1 MPLHKL
7 TLPFAQVRGTMH
19 NREHRQGLTL
29 SDAPTQGHNARRYCA
44 HQPPPTAAQRMIRSI
59 TGASAKAWAALP
71 AATAAEWRT
80 LAAKVT
86 ANNSLGYTYRL
97 TGIALWN
104 RVQFYRQLDGQAID
118 PAPPPLLDV
127 PGPLAGVLITIF
139 QGGNLYVLAPYTGI
153 PNTCRAFLRMTD
165 SSPNQAR
172 MRQHHELR
180 SPTTDVPI
188 AIVQA
193 VAYNF
198 IWALTPDNITLTTGQ
213 YVGLELV
220 FMSPAYLPR
229 PPPFT
234 RRALLSPW

>member
-19 NREHRQGLTL
+19 NLEHRQGITL

-118 PAPPPLLDV
+118 PTVPLLSDTPPPITLWLDPYRAGPFLTLTV
-127 PGPLAGVLITIF
+127 YCPGAV
-139 QGGNLYVLAPYTGI
+139 GGARVFFRCTA
-153 PNTCRAFLRMTD
+153 
-165 SSPNQAR
+165 SSTNQAR
-172 MRQHHELR
+172 MRQPHELR
-180 SPTTDVPI
+180 ILSIDISESFQTVTAGMCTF
-188 AIVQA
+188 AIH
-193 VAYNF
+193 
-198 IWALTPDNITLTTGQ
+198 PDNLHVEGNEWFGAQFTI
-213 YVGLELV
+213 
-220 FMSPAYLPR
+220 MSASFLPR
-229 PPPFT
+229 APWFIPL
-234 RRALLSPW
+234 REILL